1 MPRSDDSVIVD
12 IVDAA
17 RCIGEFLLEVD
28 QSGFMQDREKQSAVL
43 HQLMVLG
50 EAVKRLSTDF
60 REAHADVPWSNI
72 AAMRDR
78 LIHLY
83 DDVDLQVVWDAATE
97 DVPKLLSFVVSFL
110 PDAPP

>member
-17 RCIGEFLLEVD
+17 RCIGEFLFEVD
-28 QSGFMQDREKQSAVL
+28 QSRFMRDREKQSAVL

-60 REAHADVPWSNI
+60 REARSDVPWSNI

-97 DVPKLLSFVVSFL
+97 DVPKLLSFVESFL

>member
-1 MPRSDDSVIVD
+1 MPRSDASVIVD
-12 IVDAA
+12 IVGAA

-28 QSGFMQDREKQSAVL
+28 QSRFMQDREKQSAVL

-60 REAHADVPWSNI
+60 REVHTDVRWSNI

-97 DVPKLLSFVVSFL
+97 DVPKLLSFVQSFL

>member
-17 RCIGEFLLEVD
+17 RCIGEFLSGVD
-28 QSGFMQDREKQSAVL
+28 QFRFMQDREKQSAIL

-60 REAHADVPWSNI
+60 REAHTDVPWSNI

-78 LIHLY
+78 LIHVY
-83 DDVDLQVVWDAATE
+83 DDVDLQIVWDAASE
-97 DVPKLLSFVVSFL
+97 DVPKLLSFIESFM
-110 PDAPP
+110 PEEPT